1 MVKIVSFLT
10 LITLLIASVFFNSP
24 SLILA
29 AMSSSNYQ
37 IWQDAISVGG
47 GEDQTSTNYTL
58 KDTLG
63 ELAIDRSSSTNYGLK
78 PGFREVQFFS
88 GLETLSFSV
97 SPSSLE
103 FGKLDKDSTGI
114 GSVTLIVNT
123 NSYTGVSVTYG
134 GATLTCTGTC
144 VGSGPSQVSAI
155 GSSAAASSKGTSQF
169 GFNVI
174 YTSGT
179 SPVAS
184 AVSPY
189 NGAGTYA
196 FNGGDQIISSSSQ
209 INETIFSLNFIA
221 NISGDEKGGNYSTT
235 LTYTA
240 TANF

>member
-1 MVKIVSFLT
+1 MIKVVSFIG
-10 LITLLIASVFFNSP
+10 LITIIIASIFLSTSNFLS
-24 SLILA
+24 A
-29 AMSSSNYQ
+29 AMSSANYQ

-47 GEDQTSTNYTL
+47 GEDQSSGNYTL

-88 GLETLSFSV
+88 GQETLSFSI

-103 FGKLDKDSTGI
+103 FGKLDKFSTAA
-114 GSVTLIVNT
+114 GSVALTVNT
-123 NSYTGVSVTYG
+123 NSYTGVSVTFG
-134 GATLTCTGTC
+134 GNTLTCGACT
-144 VGSGPSQVSAI
+144 SGITEVSAI
-155 GSSAAASSKGTSQF
+155 GSGATASNVGTSQF

-174 YTSGT
+174 YSAGT

-184 AVSPY
+184 AVLPY
-189 NGAGTYA
+189 NGAGAYA

-209 INETIFSLNFIA
+209 INETTFSVNFIA
-221 NISGDEKGGNYSTT
+221 NISGTEKGGNYSTT
-235 LTYTA
+235 ITYTA

>member
-134 GATLTCTGTC
+134 GATLTCGLCSTSSGINSITG
-144 VGSGPSQVSAI
+144 I

-174 YTSGT
+174 YNSGT

-184 AVSPY
+184 AISPY
-189 NGAGTYA
+189 NSVGSYA
-196 FNGGDQIISSSSQ
+196 FSSGDQIISSSSQ
-209 INETIFSLNFIA
+209 INETTFNVNFIA
-221 NISGDEKGGNYSTT
+221 NVSGNENGGNYSTT
-235 LTYTA
+235 ITYTA

>member
-1 MVKIVSFLT
+1 MLKIISFIGLIIVIIVSAF
-10 LITLLIASVFFNSP
+10 VNSP
-24 SLILA
+24 NFLLA
-29 AMSSSNYQ
+29 AMSSANYQ

-47 GEDQTSTNYTL
+47 GEDQSSGNYTL

-88 GLETLSFSV
+88 GQETLSFSV

-103 FGKLDKDSTGI
+103 FGKLDKFSTAA
-114 GSVTLIVNT
+114 GSVTLTVNT
-123 NSYTGVSVTYG
+123 NSYTGVSVTFG
-134 GATLTCTGTC
+134 GNTLTCGACT
-144 VGSGPSQVSAI
+144 SGVKEVSAI
-155 GSSAAASSKGTSQF
+155 GSGASASSVGTSQF